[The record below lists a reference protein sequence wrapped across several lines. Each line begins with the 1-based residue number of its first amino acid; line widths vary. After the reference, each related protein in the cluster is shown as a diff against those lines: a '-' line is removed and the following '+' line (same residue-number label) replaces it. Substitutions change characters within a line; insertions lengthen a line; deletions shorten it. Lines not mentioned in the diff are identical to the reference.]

1 VALVG
6 VVGHD
11 SAGTLVLTQAAS
23 DGIDVTSV
31 VRRVKAET
39 ALLVDVVEDGGRH
52 RLVES
57 VPEPMLLTPDDVSA
71 AAGLLASCRL
81 LVLQLQQPGPTV
93 RAALRHAPAVVVAD
107 GAPADEETRAAL
119 LARAQVLRADTREA
133 ALLAGRELGG
143 TDDVREAAA
152 ELLTAGPRLV
162 SLGAGDEG
170 TVVAWRAGPPLDVA
184 ADEQAADP
192 RWADGELVIPLF
204 GGPTVD
210 ATGAG
215 DAYVAALAAALLG
228 NAAPADAA
236 WAAAA
241 AAALTVGHP
250 GGRPALTPAALADVL
265 REHRSR

>member
-1 VALVG
+1 MA
-6 VVGHD
+6 
-11 SAGTLVLTQAAS
+11 LTQAVS

-31 VRRVKAET
+31 ARRVTGET
-39 ALLVDVVEDGGRH
+39 ALLLDVVEDGGRH

-57 VPEPMLLTPDDVSA
+57 VPGPMLLTEDDVAA
-71 AAGLLASCRL
+71 AAGLIASCQL
-81 LVLQLQQPGPTV
+81 LLLQLQQPGPAV
-93 RAALRHAPAVVVAD
+93 RAALRHARAVVVAD
-107 GAPADEETRAAL
+107 GAPSDDETRAAL
-119 LARAQVLRADTREA
+119 LARAQVLRADTDEA
-133 ALLAGRELGG
+133 AQLAGRELRGA
-143 TDDVREAAA
+143 DEVREAAA

-241 AAALTVGHP
+241 AAALTIGHP

-265 REHRSR
+265 RRYRSE